1 MASGFQHHAP
11 SGIGSKLP
19 AYQKI
24 LEAVTLQGM
33 FVIIYKATKSSEIP

>member
-1 MASGFQHHAP
+1 MASGFQRHAP

-24 LEAVTLQGM
+24 LEALTLQGM
-33 FVIIYKATKSSEIP
+33 FVIMYKVTKSSEIP